1 MPHIGDRRRLRRWS
15 TENWLPLSP
24 LPQRAAPST
33 PSSCSRHEWTGASRR
48 QSQRGFF
55 GFETSASTGTSLLTS
70 DQRDLKSTAMA
81 TPSEVGITCQRALS
95 MDNQEALSDLEWA
108 VGVEV
113 WPIYEQPVSCTTS
126 VQSPYRLETC
136 LAAHRAQAVRAWCDH
151 EACLVH
157 LKCSLALVRFS
168 AATLTSRLKT
178 ACGIHAKHVAA
189 LAAGCWSVP
198 AAGARRLTQAQ
209 YRSMLFRTSSR
220 RAARQKTK
228 CTTL

>member
-1 MPHIGDRRRLRRWS
+1 MRQPASSTGRNFGTERPGALHAYFQTAPCHIMVTDDGPQKIGCPCPHC
-15 TENWLPLSP
+15 LSVP
-24 LPQRAAPST
+24 LPQHLVRGINLDMCLAPT
-33 PSSCSRHEWTGASRR
+33 VTTCGL
-48 QSQRGFF
+48 
-55 GFETSASTGTSLLTS
+55 ETSVSTSTSLLTS

-113 WPIYEQPVSCTTS
+113 WPIYGQPVSCTTS
-126 VQSPYRLETC
+126 VQSPCRLESC

-151 EACLVH
+151 EACMVH

-189 LAAGCWSVP
+189 LAAGCWSVS
-198 AAGARRLTQAQ
+198 AAGAR
-209 YRSMLFRTSSR
+209 
-220 RAARQKTK
+220 
-228 CTTL
+228 